1 MALRDDLKQV
11 HSYLPTL
18 AQQFKDGQV
27 SRREFLRTSTL
38 LGLSAATAYGVVG
51 LPGPASLI
59 TPAKAGGG
67 KVTLS
72 MRVQPIESPHTYS
85 WIQDSMMS
93 RNVIEYLTRTGSDNV
108 TTPWL
113 CEKWEASDDLK
124 TWTLHLRK
132 DVKWHNGEAFVADH
146 VIWNIKR
153 CLDPKTGSSVL
164 GLMKGYMLKEIDTGT
179 KDDKGAAVMT
189 TELWDANAI
198 EKVDDNTVRLNAQA
212 AQLAVPE
219 HFFHY
224 PFPMMHPS
232 SEGKF
237 GVGSIGT
244 GWADLVE
251 YELGKKCVVKKRGD
265 YWAGGSALDE
275 VHYIDHGD
283 DPAAQVAALQSKQ
296 VDGIWDVGPSQR
308 KAVRGM
314 DWVELYGIST
324 AQTAV
329 ARMNPGNDQWKDAR
343 VRKAM
348 RMGIDSTKVVQ
359 VSLDGD
365 GTPGE
370 HHHVAPLHP
379 EYAKLDKAMYDPE
392 GAKKLLEEA
401 GVAGFS
407 TELVA
412 IADPEWES
420 RAANNMAQQW
430 KEIGVDVKVNV
441 LPAAQYWEIWDK
453 DTNPF
458 SQTAWTHRPLG
469 VMVLGLAYRTG
480 VPWNESHWSN
490 PKFDELL
497 TKAEGI
503 LDAKA
508 RSEVVKEIEI
518 LMQEEGPI
526 VQAVWQNVYQAMSK
540 DVKGF
545 AAHPTQYVFP
555 WEWSRA

>member
-1 MALRDDLKQV
+1 MALRDDLKQT
-11 HSYLPTL
+11 HSYLPKL
-18 AQQFKDGQV
+18 AQQFKDGKV
-27 SRREFLRTSTL
+27 SRREFLRTATL
-38 LGLSAATAYGVVG
+38 LGLSSATAYSIVG
-51 LPGPASLI
+51 LPETGRMTKPAR
-59 TPAKAGGG
+59 AAGGS
-67 KVTLS
+67 VSLS
-72 MRVQPIESPHTYS
+72 MRVQPIENPHTYS

-93 RNVIEYLTRTGSDNV
+93 RNVVEYLTRTRADNI
-108 TTPWL
+108 TEPWL

-132 DVKWHNGEAFVADH
+132 DVKWHNGEAFIADH
-146 VIWNIKR
+146 VIWNIKHV
-153 CLDPKTGSSVL
+153 LDPATGSSVL
-164 GLMKGYMLKEIDTGT
+164 GLMKGYMMNDAGDAI
-179 KDDKGAAVMT
+179 
-189 TELWDANAI
+189 WDANAI
-198 EKVDDNTVRLNAQA
+198 EKVDDNTVRLNARN

-224 PFPMMHPS
+224 PFPMLHPS

-275 VHYIDHGD
+275 VVFIDHGD
-283 DPAAQVAALQSKQ
+283 DPAAQTAALQSKQ
-296 VDGIWDVGPSQR
+296 VDGIWEVSPSQR
-308 KAVRGM
+308 KAVRAM
-314 DWVELYGIST
+314 DWVELYSVST

-329 ARMNPGNDQWKDAR
+329 ARMQPIHDQWKDAR

-348 RMGIDSTKVVQ
+348 RMGIDAAKVVQ

-365 GTPGE
+365 GTPAE

-379 EYAKLDKAMYDPE
+379 EYAPLPPMYDPE

-401 GVAGFS
+401 GSAGLS
-407 TELVA
+407 AELFC

-420 RAANNMAQQW
+420 RAANNLAQQW
-430 KEIGVDVKVNV
+430 KEIGVDIKVTV
-441 LPAAQYWEIWDK
+441 LPGAQYWEIWDK
-453 DTNPF
+453 ETAPF
-458 SQTAWTHRPLG
+458 AHTAWTHRPLG

-480 VPWNESHWSN
+480 VPWNESKWSN
-490 PKFDELL
+490 AKFDELL

-503 LDAKA
+503 LDVDK
-508 RSEVVKEIEI
+508 RREVVKEIEM

-526 VQAVWQNVYQAMSK
+526 VQSVWQNVYQAMAK

-545 AAHPTQYVFP
+545 AAHPTQYIFP
-555 WEWSRA
+555 WEWSRG